1 MRKFLVH
8 FIAIV
13 ILISSVESA
22 EKTKITGEYSYTYGD
37 NESIIEAKNICY
49 SMAVRNA
56 IESYKTFVVATSTV
70 QDYKLIKDLIQT
82 ISSGYIEDL
91 KTVEQTMNGR
101 TVYTKVEGYI
111 VPAVIDNVLKRE
123 VERYKGKEPEGV
135 DDNGYV
141 KILKV
146 ERDRNGV
153 KVVFKV
159 LKSGSFMVGR
169 NYKIMIDYYDN
180 NGDPVGGDGK
190 QFYGGSSLIY
200 ALNPGEMRTVSFYI
214 PENAISYR
222 VWLLKLK
229 I

>member
-1 MRKFLVH
+1 MEKFITFLLLL
-8 FIAIV
+8 
-13 ILISSVESA
+13 LIFVSSVESA

-37 NESIIEAKNICY
+37 NESIMEAKNICY

-82 ISSGYIEDL
+82 ISSGYVEDL
-91 KTVEQTMNGR
+91 KTVEQTVNGR

-146 ERDRNGV
+146 VRESTYI
-153 KVVFKV
+153 KVVCKAIKYSNSNDNNF
-159 LKSGSFMVGR
+159 
-169 NYKIMIDYYDN
+169 KIMIDFYDK
-180 NGDPVGGDGK
+180 NGDPIDGEGN
-190 QFYGGSSLIY
+190 FITANL
-200 ALNPGEMRTVSFYI
+200 LPGEIRT
-214 PENAISYR
+214 ENFSMPSDAVSYR
-222 VWLLKLK
+222 VWLYKK
-229 I
+229 K